1 LAILSLK
8 ITFYTYRNI
17 KGYIL
22 VNFNYNY
29 NSHIYALRLN
39 RPSFHGQVSR
49 NWLTNTPDTFSKENQ
64 EGIPI
69 ETRAKIFSNE
79 VLRIIEENNL
89 TTEKLQQS
97 IKKYIPN
104 IDIKIISMENY
115 DEFGINTKNTVAA
128 ATRPIFDKEGNL
140 KNLDI
145 YISPLSSDNKYSKN
159 KYIENLTHEI
169 THAMQFAEVKEF
181 SENYKDTPKGH
192 FLAFFQQNISNMLID
207 AIVQKTLVN
216 IAKETKFE
224 MTSLDDYEKF
234 LEDANPEIS
243 DEYVMK
249 ILGYKDKKAFKQYV
263 EIGFNT
269 YLEGL
274 MQKTQ
279 VQKDQF
285 AQQIIK
291 ELGGT
296 EEFYKKI
303 KSMVAITLTNENEAY
318 LAGCNARKAS
328 RSFGN
333 NADNNDAIHTAVGL
347 LSEAL
352 SS

>member
-1 LAILSLK
+1 M
-8 ITFYTYRNI
+8 
-17 KGYIL
+17 

-39 RPSFHGQVSR
+39 RPSFHSHVNK
-49 NWLTNTPDTFSKENQ
+49 NWATKTPDTFTKESQ

-79 VLRIIEENNL
+79 VLRMIEEKNL
-89 TTEKLQQS
+89 NIEKLQQS

-128 ATRPIFDKEGNL
+128 ATRPIFDEDGNL
-140 KNLDI
+140 KKLDI
-145 YISPLSSDNKYSKN
+145 YISPLEENNPYSKN
-159 KYIENLTHEI
+159 KYIENLSHEI
-169 THAMQFAEVKEF
+169 THAMQFAEIKEF

-192 FLAFFQQNISNMLID
+192 FLAFFQQNICNMLID
-207 AIVQKTLVN
+207 AVIQKALVN
-216 IAKETKFE
+216 IAKETQFE

-234 LEDANPEIS
+234 LEDSNPEIS

-249 ILGYKDKKAFKQYV
+249 ILGYKDKKAFKQYI

-291 ELGGT
+291 ELGGQ

-303 KSMVAITLTNENEAY
+303 KSMVAITLTHEKDAY

-333 NADNNDAIHTAVGL
+333 NTDNNDAIHTAVGL
-347 LSEAL
+347 ISEAL
-352 SS
+352 AS